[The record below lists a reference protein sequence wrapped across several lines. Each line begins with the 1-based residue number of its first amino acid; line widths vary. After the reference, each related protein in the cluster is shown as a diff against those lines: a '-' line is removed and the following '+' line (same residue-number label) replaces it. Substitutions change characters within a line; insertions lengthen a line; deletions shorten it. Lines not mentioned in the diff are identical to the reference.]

1 MTLIFANLTRRRE
14 MALVRLTN
22 REKAMFLNLAFRDE
36 LRFIASVIAGG
47 LQLPLYRGNC
57 KTSRAGGPRSC
68 VAACSC
74 LPTAHLVGS
83 RVPRDRGRAGARPSR
98 ERCRPRRGVALPRG
112 ATIGNRTRL
121 CTKPSKP
128 TKPPKPPKPSRPL
141 SRRNVAE
148 MRQK

>member
-1 MTLIFANLTRRRE
+1 

-36 LRFIASVIAGG
+36 LRFTAYVIAEG

-57 KTSRAGGPRSC
+57 KASRAGGPRSR

-112 ATIGNRTRL
+112 ATIGCVPINL
-121 CTKPSKP
+121 N
-128 TKPPKPPKPSRPL
+128 PL
-141 SRRNVAE
+141 NPLNLLNTLNPLNLLNLLNHQDRYLAE
-148 MRQK
+148 M